1 MIDLTKQLILAS
13 NSPRRKQLLTDA
25 GFEFSVE
32 VLTTD
37 ETYPETL
44 PAGEVAAFISR
55 QKAEMFRGLYPASL
69 VLTADT
75 VVVAENHILA
85 KPADAADAF
94 RMLKILSGKSHTVVT
109 AVSILSENII
119 QTVSDEAKVYF
130 RELEDLEISYYIEH
144 YKPFDKAGS
153 YGIQEWI
160 GMTGIEKIEGS
171 FYTIMGLPVHKVYE
185 LLKPHF
191 LAAALEI

>member
-1 MIDLTKQLILAS
+1 MINLTKPLILAS
-13 NSPRRKQLLTDA
+13 NSPRRKQLLADA
-25 GFEFSVE
+25 GFQFSVE
-32 VLTTD
+32 VLPTD
-37 ETYPETL
+37 ETYPEAL
-44 PAGEVAAFISR
+44 AASQVAAFISG
-55 QKAEMFRGLYPASL
+55 QKAEMFRGLYPGSL

-85 KPADAADAF
+85 KPANTADAF

-109 AVSILSENII
+109 AVSILSENTV

-191 LAAALEI
+191 LVAAL